1 MEKIIFDY
9 GRDGRQAYKL
19 PECDVEVSVD
29 PRLEPFVDK
38 EETRLPEV
46 SEQDVMRHYVNLSTK
61 NYHVDK
67 GMYPLGSCTMKYNP
81 KVNEYVARLEGFAHV
96 HPYSADEDIQG
107 MLQLMYEMEHDLNV
121 ITGMDAYT
129 FQPAAGAHGELTG
142 IKIFRKY
149 FDVKGE
155 KRTKIIVPDS
165 AHGTNPATSAM
176 AGFEVVTIPSNKQGG
191 VDLEALEEAMTEEVA
206 GLMLTNPNTLGLFDR
221 KILRIA
227 EIVHDKGGLLYYD
240 GANLNA
246 CMGISRPGDMGF
258 DIVHWNLHKTLS
270 TPHGGGGPGSG
281 PIGVKAH
288 LREFLPVPVVT
299 KTGRKYK
306 LDYDLKHTIG
316 KIHGFFGNTG
326 VVVKAYAYVKHLG
339 LKGLREASRMACLN
353 ANYLQ
358 QKLKKY
364 YKLPHDRVCKHEFV
378 LSGAKFKKYGVKT
391 LDIAKRML
399 DYGVHAPT
407 VYFPLIVD
415 EALMIE
421 PTETESK
428 QTLDEFVEIMIN
440 IAEEAKKDPELLHK
454 APLTTPVAR
463 LDEAGAVK
471 NPNLTYQED
480 LES

>member
-1 MEKIIFDY
+1 MEKLIFDY
-9 GRDGRQAYKL
+9 GRDGRQAYTL
-19 PECDVEVSVD
+19 PRCDVDAAVAPELAPYVD
-29 PRLEPFVDK
+29 EKL
-38 EETRLPEV
+38 TALPEV
-46 SEQDVMRHYVNLSTK
+46 SEQDVMRHYVRLSNL

-81 KVNEYVARLEGFAHV
+81 KINEDTARLEGFAHV

-107 MLQLMYEMEHDLNV
+107 ILQLMYDFEKDLNTV
-121 ITGMDAYT
+121 TGMDAYT

-155 KRTKIIVPDS
+155 RRNKIIVPDS

-176 AGFEVVTIPSNKQGG
+176 AGFEVITIPSNKQGG
-191 VDLEALEEAMTEEVA
+191 VDIDALKEAMTEDVA

-221 KILRIA
+221 NILKIA
-227 EIVHDKGGLLYYD
+227 EIVHEKGGLLYYD

-270 TPHGGGGPGSG
+270 TPHGGGGPGAG

-288 LREFLPVPVVT
+288 LREFLPVPVVV
-299 KTGRKYK
+299 KSGRKYA
-306 LDYDLKHTIG
+306 LDYSLRHTIG
-316 KIHGFFGNTG
+316 KIHGFYGNFG
-326 VVVKAYAYVKHLG
+326 VVVKAYTYVKQLG
-339 LKGLREASRMACLN
+339 LKGLREVSRMACLN

-358 QKLKKY
+358 KKLKKHY
-364 YKLPHDRVCKHEFV
+364 RLPHDRVCKHEFV
-378 LSGAKFKKYGVKT
+378 LSGSGFKKYGVKT

-407 VYFPLIVD
+407 VYFPLIVE
-415 EALMIE
+415 EAIMIE

-428 QTLDEFVEIMIN
+428 QTLDDFADIMIN
-440 IAEEAKKDPELLHK
+440 IAEEARKKPELLHE
-454 APLTTPVAR
+454 APVSTPVSR
-463 LDEAGAVK
+463 LNESGAVK
-471 NPNLTYQED
+471 NPNLTYKGD
-480 LES
+480 LDA